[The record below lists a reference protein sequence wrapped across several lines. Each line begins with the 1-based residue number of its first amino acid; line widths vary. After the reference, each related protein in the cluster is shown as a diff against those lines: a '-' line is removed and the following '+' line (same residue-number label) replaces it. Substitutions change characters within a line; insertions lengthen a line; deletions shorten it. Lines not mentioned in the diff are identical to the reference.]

1 MIVNSVETLQKKMAQ
16 VRAAQAEFAKF
27 TQEQVDEIFFQVS
40 MAANQARI
48 PLAKMAVEET
58 GIGVA
63 EDKVIKNHYAS
74 EYIYNAYKDL
84 KTCGV
89 IEKDD
94 SFGITKIAEPIGVL
108 AGIIPT
114 TNPTSTAI
122 FKCLIALK
130 SRNGIVFSPHP
141 RAKNCTIAAAKLCLE
156 AAVKAGA
163 PEGIIGWIDEPSVEL
178 SGEVMRE
185 CDTVLATGGPGMVK
199 AAYSSGSTNKIYIYS
214 KRQRF

>member
-84 KTCGV
+84 KTWGKEELRVTKALCQKKIPQRNIWSEAIPVVAIIISCGSV
-89 IEKDD
+89 FI
-94 SFGITKIAEPIGVL
+94 SIL
-108 AGIIPT
+108 
-114 TNPTSTAI
+114 
-122 FKCLIALK
+122 
-130 SRNGIVFSPHP
+130 GIVFGTLSENQIMQEMAESEI
-141 RAKNCTIAAAKLCLE
+141 RFDEYAVIFILIIGLATILWFISTIQYIVGNKYKSLLYMCESILE
-156 AAVKAGA
+156 AK
-163 PEGIIGWIDEPSVEL
+163 ENTMIE
-178 SGEVMRE
+178 
-185 CDTVLATGGPGMVK
+185 
-199 AAYSSGSTNKIYIYS
+199 
-214 KRQRF
+214 

>member
-48 PLAKMAVEET
+48 QLAKMAVEET

-74 EYIYNAYKDL
+74 EYIYNAYKDV
-84 KTCGV
+84 KTCGI

-94 SFGITKIAEPIGVL
+94 AFGITRIAE
-108 AGIIPT
+108 GI
-114 TNPTSTAI
+114 
-122 FKCLIALK
+122 
-130 SRNGIVFSPHP
+130 P
-141 RAKNCTIAAAKLCLE
+141 R
-156 AAVKAGA
+156 G
-163 PEGIIGWIDEPSVEL
+163 
-178 SGEVMRE
+178 
-185 CDTVLATGGPGMVK
+185 
-199 AAYSSGSTNKIYIYS
+199 
-214 KRQRF
+214 

>member
-74 EYIYNAYKDL
+74 EYIYNAYKNL

-94 SFGITKIAEPIGVL
+94 
-108 AGIIPT
+108 
-114 TNPTSTAI
+114 
-122 FKCLIALK
+122 
-130 SRNGIVFSPHP
+130 
-141 RAKNCTIAAAKLCLE
+141 
-156 AAVKAGA
+156 
-163 PEGIIGWIDEPSVEL
+163 
-178 SGEVMRE
+178 
-185 CDTVLATGGPGMVK
+185 
-199 AAYSSGSTNKIYIYS
+199 
-214 KRQRF
+214 